1 MTRTFHLT
9 SIARILRPSY
19 VNRRSKR
26 RDHFSRRRSID
37 ANDRSIRDERGGR
50 EKKFGCRKKRKK
62 GREGRDWKE
71 WKGRMERGKK
81 DASSWF
87 LRLVL
92 SFLRDIPDN
101 EKDRAELIKK
111 LNSFSMLITATR
123 CTTRVYLNVRLT
135 VHCAPV
141 LKGLGDVKVTRLI
154 REREKFHD
162 SFSIFQSWILI

>member
-1 MTRTFHLT
+1 MRT
-9 SIARILRPSY
+9 IDPS
-19 VNRRSKR
+19 VTKGEGEKRSLAAGRRGRK
-26 RDHFSRRRSID
+26 
-37 ANDRSIRDERGGR
+37 GGR
-50 EKKFGCRKKRKK
+50 DGIGKN
-62 GREGRDWKE
+62 GREE
-71 WKGRMERGKK
+71 WSGEKK